1 MIVYFHK
8 LYYSLYNCH
17 CLYCA
22 YYNIPSI
29 EMSIHVLYEEGE
41 KNPVVDILL
50 GRVIDIIKRY
60 RWPIYK
66 NKKIREKG

>member
-8 LYYSLYNCH
+8 LYLFSLQ
-17 CLYCA
+17 LSLFVRRV

-29 EMSIHVLYEEGE
+29 ECLYVYHVQKG

-50 GRVIDIIKRY
+50 ERVIDIIKRY

-66 NKKIREKG
+66 KKKKG